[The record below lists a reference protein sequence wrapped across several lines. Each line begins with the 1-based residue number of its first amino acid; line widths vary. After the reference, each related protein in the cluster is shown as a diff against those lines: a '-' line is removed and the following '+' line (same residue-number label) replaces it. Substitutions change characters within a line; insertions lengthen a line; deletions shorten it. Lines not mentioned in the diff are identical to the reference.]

1 MIRLGTDANSL
12 LGHRV
17 RARRIELGMSQ
28 EQVGDLAGIH
38 CTNWGKIERGRANPS
53 FTTLLRVAGALNVT
67 PAELLGEIDI
77 HDLPA

>member
-1 MIRLGTDANSL
+1 MIKLGTDANSL

-17 RARRIELGMSQ
+17 RARRLELGMSQ

-53 FTTLLRVAGALNVT
+53 LLASSQATPVPGAQ
-67 PAELLGEIDI
+67 PC
-77 HDLPA
+77 